1 MTPFHLQVIFIL
13 KYTQIDM
20 KLVLKSTVT
29 KKTSEY
35 QVTDSAD
42 SRLFYHFP
50 EFQLE
55 GKYDDGEYEY
65 ELYDDSNEEEI
76 LVAQGLLQIGD
87 YTENKQ
93 TTYENKNGNIYK
105 QYNG

>member
-1 MTPFHLQVIFIL
+1 
-13 KYTQIDM
+13 M

-35 QVTDSAD
+35 QVTDAAD
-42 SRLFYHFP
+42 SHLFYHFP

-65 ELYDDSNEEEI
+65 ELYDDSNEEDV
-76 LVAQGLLQIGD
+76 LLAQGLLQIGD
-87 YTENKQ
+87 YKENKNNR
-93 TTYENKNGNIYK
+93 TTYESTNGTYK
-105 QYNG
+105 QYQSE

>member
-1 MTPFHLQVIFIL
+1 
-13 KYTQIDM
+13 M

-35 QVTDSAD
+35 QVTDAAD
-42 SRLFYHFP
+42 SHLFYHFP

-55 GKYDDGEYEY
+55 GEYDDGEYEY
-65 ELYDDSNEEEI
+65 ELYDVSNEEDV

-87 YTENKQ
+87 YNENENNR
-93 TTYENKNGNIYK
+93 TTYENTNGTYK
-105 QYNG
+105 QYRSE

>member
-1 MTPFHLQVIFIL
+1 
-13 KYTQIDM
+13 M

-35 QVTDSAD
+35 QVTDAAD
-42 SRLFYHFP
+42 SHLFYHFP

-55 GKYDDGEYEY
+55 GEYDDGEYEY
-65 ELYDDSNEEEI
+65 ELYDVSNEEDV

-87 YTENKQ
+87 YKENENNR
-93 TTYENKNGNIYK
+93 TTYENTNGTYK
-105 QYNG
+105 QYRSE

>member
-1 MTPFHLQVIFIL
+1 
-13 KYTQIDM
+13 M

-35 QVTDSAD
+35 QVTDAAD
-42 SRLFYHFP
+42 SHLFYHFP

-55 GKYDDGEYEY
+55 GEYDDGEYEY
-65 ELYDDSNEEEI
+65 ELYDVSNEEDV

-87 YTENKQ
+87 YTENENNR
-93 TTYENKNGNIYK
+93 TTYENTNGNIYK

>member
-1 MTPFHLQVIFIL
+1 
-13 KYTQIDM
+13 M
-20 KLVLKSTVT
+20 KLVLKSTIT
-29 KKTSEY
+29 KTVSEY
-35 QVTDSAD
+35 QVQDRGD

-65 ELYDDSNEEEI
+65 ELYEDDA

-87 YTENKQ
+87 YVDNKTTTYNKQ
-93 TTYENKNGNIYK
+93 NNTYK

>member
-1 MTPFHLQVIFIL
+1 
-13 KYTQIDM
+13 M

-35 QVTDSAD
+35 QATDAAD
-42 SRLFYHFP
+42 SHLFYHFP

-55 GKYDDGEYEY
+55 GEYDDGEYEY
-65 ELYDDSNEEEI
+65 ELYDVSNEEDV

-87 YTENKQ
+87 YNENENNR
-93 TTYENKNGNIYK
+93 TTYENTNGTYK
-105 QYNG
+105 QYRSE

>member
-1 MTPFHLQVIFIL
+1 
-13 KYTQIDM
+13 M

-35 QVTDSAD
+35 QVTDAAD
-42 SRLFYHFP
+42 SHLFYHFP

-55 GKYDDGEYEY
+55 GEYDDGEYEY
-65 ELYDDSNEEEI
+65 ELYDVSDDEDV

-87 YTENKQ
+87 YNENENNR
-93 TTYENKNGNIYK
+93 TTYENTNGNIYK